1 MKITEQEFAQL
12 KDSLVY
18 KDDHTNHELIV
29 ALSEVTY
36 MHSQKTTK
44 MEEKKWLK

>member
-1 MKITEQEFAQL
+1 MKITEQEFVQL
-12 KDSLVY
+12 KNNLMHEDEV
-18 KDDHTNHELIV
+18 TNHELVV